1 MHIFGHAPK
10 RTSEVFGISTEILAD
25 SYVDRGNLDEELQLQ
40 LGRPTHV
47 ALRGESKCGKSW
59 IRQKNIPSAVTV
71 QCRLNKKPIDLYAD
85 ALSQLGLH
93 LVKER
98 KEDTKVGG
106 KLEATGEFGAKLLAK
121 ISANIGGSVEINDG
135 VTSVPVGQDL
145 NDLRFVSSIINES
158 GRRLVI
164 EDFHYLSPAERKAFA
179 FDLKALW
186 DFKTY
191 VIVIGIWAE
200 NNLLLHLNPDLAG
213 RINELPIYW
222 SAADLR
228 SVLEKG
234 SGALKIKISA
244 EVTESL
250 VNSSFGTVGILQR
263 LALGTLD
270 AAKIFESQKKEFSI
284 DNMDNF
290 ETAAMEYA
298 EQLNALYQTFAKRVA
313 AGIRQRQNS
322 TGIYAHMLKVVLA
335 ADDKTLS
342 DGLHTDAIF
351 AEAHKMEARVQ
362 KPNLRQILL
371 KIDGIQVD
379 EDGRGLILSYDENKD
394 EVYVVD
400 RQLFLYRKFATV
412 RWPWEQIISEAD
424 ASQSGYDGDT

>member
-1 MHIFGHAPK
+1 MFGQKHAK
-10 RTSEVFGISTEILAD
+10 RTSDVFGISTEILPD
-25 SYVDRGNLDEELQLQ
+25 SYVDRGNLDKDLQLQ
-40 LGRPTHV
+40 LSRPNHI

-59 IRQKNIPSAVTV
+59 IRQKNLPDAITV
-71 QCRLNKKPIDLYAD
+71 QCRLNKKPRDLYAD

-93 LVKER
+93 LIKETR
-98 KEDTKVGG
+98 QDTKGTA
-106 KLEATGEFGAKLLAK
+106 KLEATGEAGFKLIAKLAVTLGAQLET
-121 ISANIGGSVEINDG
+121 ADG

-145 NDLRFVSSIINES
+145 EDLRFVSSILNAS

-164 EDFHYLSPAERKAFA
+164 EDFHYLSPVERKAFA

-186 DFKTY
+186 DYKTY
-191 VIVIGIWAE
+191 VVVIGIWAE
-200 NNLLLHLNPDLAG
+200 NNLLLHLNPDLSG
-213 RINELPIYW
+213 RITELPIYW
-222 SAADLR
+222 SGPDL
-228 SVLEKG
+228 
-234 SGALKIKISA
+234 A
-244 EVTESL
+244 EVLNRGSKALNIEFSPEVARELTGSAY
-250 VNSSFGTVGILQR
+250 GTVGILQK

-270 AAKIFESQKKEFSI
+270 QARIFEAPKHKVAVNNLDHF
-284 DNMDNF
+284 NC
-290 ETAAMEYA
+290 AAMEYA

-322 TGIYAHMLKVVLA
+322 TGIYAHMLSVVLA

-342 DGLHTDAIF
+342 DGMHTDAIF
-351 AEAHKMEARVQ
+351 TEAHKLEPRVQ

-371 KIDGIQVD
+371 KIDGIQID

-412 RWPWEQIISEAD
+412 RWPWEQIIHEAD
-424 ASQSGYDGDT
+424 QTATGYDGD